1 MGKRI
6 INLYGDDEVV
16 AIAKSK
22 GINLSSWFREML
34 SIEVEIM
41 ELSDAVTKE
50 ELIAKLKSRMALL
63 SDELKLKDLKNR
75 ALEREIKELKIK
87 KDDDSD
93 RYETIQLKK

>member
-87 KDDDSD
+87 KEDDSD